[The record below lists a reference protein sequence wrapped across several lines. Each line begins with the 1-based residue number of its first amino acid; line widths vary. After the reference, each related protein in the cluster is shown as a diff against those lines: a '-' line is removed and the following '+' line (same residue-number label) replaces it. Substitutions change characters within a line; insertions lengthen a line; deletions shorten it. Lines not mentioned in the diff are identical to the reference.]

1 MSNQPNEPVQN
12 YEIVN
17 PTLEQQ
23 VRTLLP
29 SVAGYGGLLRST
41 NTVIPVVDVTTA
53 AEGTVLPTSLQQAL
67 AFGSQ
72 TSFRINNATTA
83 LATVPGFYR
92 IIGTASAKSIA
103 AVDGQLYF
111 EMTDGFSTKRIWDYI
126 VTDNGTVNNVDVT
139 YDFIVFVASG
149 ITLNGFTNRGET
161 YLSGS
166 IRQIATSDGT
176 LVDPAGFPV

>member
-53 AEGTVLPTSLQQAL
+53 AEGTVLPDQLQEAL
-67 AFGSQ
+67 AFGSITTFSLSGGSATTLANTPGFWRVFGMSSLY
-72 TSFRINNATTA
+72 TSSGAPTNNLALTDGLSTKQIFLHEQNNAQ
-83 LATVPGFYR
+83 
-92 IIGTASAKSIA
+92 GTI
-103 AVDGQLYF
+103 F
-111 EMTDGFSTKRIWDYI
+111 PF
-126 VTDNGTVNNVDVT
+126 
-139 YDFIVFVASG
+139 DFIIFLGSGESLTGQASSSARLAG
-149 ITLNGFTNRGET
+149 N
-161 YLSGS
+161 Y
-166 IRQIATSDGT
+166 RQIATADGT
-176 LVDPAGFPV
+176 LVDPSGFPV

>member
-53 AEGTVLPTSLQQAL
+53 AEGSTLPEALQFCM

-72 TSFRINNATTA
+72 TSVTAQNNTQTGPS
-83 LATVPGFYR
+83 VPGFYR
-92 IIGTASAKSIA
+92 IFGVATLFA
-103 AVDGQLYF
+103 ANNAPTVTINL
-111 EMTDGFSTKRIWDYI
+111 TDGLTIKTLFNFLINS
-126 VTDNGTVNNVDVT
+126 NSATVLT
-139 YDFIVFVASG
+139 TSETWDFIVFLATGESLTIASNNTRAIG
-149 ITLNGFTNRGET
+149 QLT
-161 YLSGS
+161 Y
-166 IRQIATSDGT
+166 RQIATADGT
-176 LVDPAGFPV
+176 LVDPSGYPV